1 MNLDLTTPALLF
13 PAISL
18 LLLAYTNRFL
28 TIAQLIRQ
36 LKANLNEGN
45 YLQISRQI
53 ENLKKRVLLIIVMQA
68 LGVVSILFCTLSM
81 ISLFYEAFFWGQLTF
96 GSSLFFMVVSLVIS
110 LWEILISGKALNVE
124 LEEMKL
130 LKNQISRNQ

>member
-28 TIAQLIRQ
+28 TTAQLIRQ
-36 LKANLNEGN
+36 LNSNMNSDN
-45 YLQISRQI
+45 YRPIKKQIQ
-53 ENLKKRVLLIIVMQA
+53 NLKLRVKLIIVMQA
-68 LGVVSILFCTLSM
+68 LGVLSILFCTVSM
-81 ISLFYEAFFWGQLTF
+81 IALFYHSDFLGYASF
-96 GSSLFFMVVSLVIS
+96 GLSLLLMLASLGLS

-124 LEEMKL
+124 LEEMKAL
-130 LKNQISRNQ
+130 QDR

>member
-36 LKANLNEGN
+36 LNSNLNTTN
-45 YLQISRQI
+45 YSQVSRQI
-53 ENLKKRVLLIIVMQA
+53 ENLKRRVMLIIVMQA
-68 LGVVSILFCTLSM
+68 LGVLSILFCTLSM
-81 ISLFYEAFFWGQLTF
+81 IAFFYKSASIGYITF
-96 GSSLFFMVVSLVIS
+96 GLSLLFMIGSLGIS

-124 LEEMKL
+124 LEEMKAIENKL
-130 LKNQISRNQ
+130 E

>member
-36 LKANLNEGN
+36 LKANMNEKN
-45 YLQISRQI
+45 YIQISRQI
-53 ENLKKRVLLIIVMQA
+53 DNLKKRVLLIIIMQA
-68 LGVVSILFCTLSM
+68 SGVASILFCTISM
-81 ISLFYEAFFWGQLTF
+81 ISLFNESMFSGYLTF
-96 GSSLFFMVVSLVIS
+96 GLSLLFMVLSLVIS

-124 LEEMKL
+124 LEEMKI
-130 LKNQISRNQ
+130 LKDSIEES

>member
-1 MNLDLTTPALLF
+1 MNIDLTTPALLF

-36 LKANLNEGN
+36 LKANLNPDN
-45 YLQISRQI
+45 YEQISKQI
-53 ENLKKRVLLIIVMQA
+53 SNLKRRVNLIIIMQA
-68 LGVVSILFCTLSM
+68 MGVLSILFCTVSM
-81 ISLFYEAFFWGQLTF
+81 IALFYKSGSLGYLSF
-96 GSSLFFMVVSLVIS
+96 GFSLLLMVASLVVS

-124 LEEMKL
+124 LEEMKTMEEP
-130 LKNQISRNQ
+130 KEKI